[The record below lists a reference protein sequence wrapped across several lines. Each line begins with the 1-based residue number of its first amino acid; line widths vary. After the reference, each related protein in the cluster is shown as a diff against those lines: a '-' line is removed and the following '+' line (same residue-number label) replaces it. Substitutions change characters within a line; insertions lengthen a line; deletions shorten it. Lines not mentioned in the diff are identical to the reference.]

1 MLLSFLWQK
10 KKEVSQKV
18 AQNQNISVFRT
29 KKRKVKK
36 YKIRVLCQSQ
46 PEQCLGNWEQ
56 SKVALLFLQLEA
68 LSLSLE
74 LRTGSRTL
82 LLPTAA
88 PKSNSE
94 CVCKLFKYFGSRKA
108 EVGYRGMNFQSIAWQ
123 ISRQITIP
131 LMGFVGISFMLCFEN
146 SFLSIYWRTW
156 GKKSVS
162 WEGVCEQFKLKK
174 KKKVFLSPPPF
185 LPYERSDNQT
195 SYGPPSISCFIFSNI
210 YSNESN

>member
-1 MLLSFLWQK
+1 MQYCYPSCDK
-10 KKEVSQKV
+10 KGVSQKV

-36 YKIRVLCQSQ
+36 YKIRVLCQSRA
-46 PEQCLGNWEQ
+46 EQCLGNREQ
-56 SKVALLFLQLEA
+56 SKVALLFLQSEA

-74 LRTGSRTL
+74 LRTGSHTCSP
-82 LLPTAA
+82 LPSPKVTA
-88 PKSNSE
+88 S
-94 CVCKLFKYFGSRKA
+94 VCKLFKYFGSGKA

-123 ISRQITIP
+123 ISRQITLP

-162 WEGVCEQFKLKK
+162 LEGVCEQFKFKK
-174 KKKVFLSPPPF
+174 KKKVFL
-185 LPYERSDNQT
+185 
-195 SYGPPSISCFIFSNI
+195 GPPISSLWTQWQSNI
-210 YSNESN
+210 LWLSFHLLFHLQ